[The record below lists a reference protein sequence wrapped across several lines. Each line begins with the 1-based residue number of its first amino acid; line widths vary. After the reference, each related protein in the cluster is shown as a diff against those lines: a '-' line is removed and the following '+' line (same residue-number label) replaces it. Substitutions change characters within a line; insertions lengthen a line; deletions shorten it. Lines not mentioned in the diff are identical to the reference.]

1 MIPHQPLFSIAP
13 KPFYAIDRIE
23 VQRILGYIVEAEEKK
38 KAKVQEKRDE
48 EGVKVELSKE
58 LKNSLKVDY
67 EDLE

>member
-1 MIPHQPLFSIAP
+1 M
-13 KPFYAIDRIE
+13 IDRIE

-58 LKNSLKVDY
+58 LKKLPKGR
-67 EDLE
+67 L